1 MKRRAF
7 TLVELLVV
15 IGIIAVLI
23 GILLPALN
31 KARQQANIVACSSNL
46 RQIAQGLIMYAGANR
61 GAMPTP
67 VTLAPMGTGVLTP
80 ECSYQVG
87 QGNPTTSTYGFGL
100 LYSSKFITSAKV
112 FYCVTQPRIDFDYYS
127 YPQPWL
133 YATLSAGTWDT
144 WRTSYLYAPH
154 VDVNGKFRYPKFQQ
168 VPKDRCLALDVCFET
183 ASTSHLSRSG
193 PSWNLVFKDGHVVTA
208 ISKFCYDAMGGKY
221 QGSPLGSITG
231 GNSQKNFQYTGTNPN
246 FDTYRDI
253 LETVADGR
261 NPQTSTIGGGKAMS
275 DQRVNYGTGPAGN
288 GL

>member
-1 MKRRAF
+1 
-7 TLVELLVV
+7 
-15 IGIIAVLI
+15 
-23 GILLPALN
+23 
-31 KARQQANIVACSSNL
+31 
-46 RQIAQGLIMYAGANR
+46 MYAGANR

-221 QGSPLGSITG
+221 QETRWAPSPA
-231 GNSQKNFQYTGTNPN
+231 
-246 FDTYRDI
+246 
-253 LETVADGR
+253 ETRRRISSTPERIRISTRIA
-261 NPQTSTIGGGKAMS
+261 TSLKRSLTEEIPRHRPSAAA
-275 DQRVNYGTGPAGN
+275 RR
-288 GL
+288 